1 MLQQKETERRQLQDE
16 VERLQDQVEMLRVEA
31 ENEEVEKLEAQEPD
45 RWEFIKMWSKIS
57 YQVAKMTRCWRY
69 RSIVRLKF
77 LRNRIPF
84 SKRTNKN

>member
-1 MLQQKETERRQLQDE
+1 
-16 VERLQDQVEMLRVEA
+16 MLRVEA

-45 RWEFIKMWSKIS
+45 RWEFIYNFCKLQKWPDF
-57 YQVAKMTRCWRY
+57 WRH